1 MRKTGK
7 NQEKNKKTK
16 TLPREKQNKNYI
28 KLSLQKH
35 TSKMID
41 HLSKSPRVLD
51 TLTANS
57 VSQRGDKESNVN

>member
-16 TLPREKQNKNYI
+16 TLPREKQNKNYT

-35 TSKMID
+35 TSKMIVMKY
-41 HLSKSPRVLD
+41 LSC
-51 TLTANS
+51 
-57 VSQRGDKESNVN
+57 